1 MSWKL
6 ADIRQHVAVKPAVTS
21 VRAATL
27 AEWKHAFET
36 CEHATFLHGPRWSE
50 LWQAYTAGRYRPS
63 PRRIEF
69 SDGLVAVLG
78 LTAERTRLGIEKH
91 HLDALTDEVL
101 VRALNHRST
110 QEVSER

>member
-1 MSWKL
+1 MSSKL
-6 ADIRQHVAVKPAVTS
+6 ADTRQHVAVKPAVTS

-63 PRRIEF
+63 RRRIEF
-69 SDGLVAVLG
+69 SDGLVAVLN
-78 LTAERTRLGIEKH
+78 LTAKRPRLGIEKH
-91 HLDALTDEVL
+91 HLDALTDGVL
-101 VRALNHRST
+101 IRALNHRSK